1 MRRIVKYAIVERGQE
16 LDFPITHEYPTLK
29 KLIVGIKNKIDNG
42 KHAFDIEMCFF
53 KPTDL
58 KELSIMSHRQMFFY
72 DPKNDHIDIYN
83 QRNLKHTKDVKRVM
97 RKLMPLVL
105 HYGVKNV

>member
-29 KLIVGIKNKIDNG
+29 KLVVGIKNKIDEG
-42 KHAFDIEMCFF
+42 KHGFDIEMCFF
-53 KPTDL
+53 KPNDL
-58 KELSIMSHRQMFFY
+58 NELSIMSHRQMFY
-72 DPKNDHIDIYN
+72 YNPSIDQIDIYK
-83 QRNLKHTKDVKRVM
+83 QRNIKHVKDVKRVM

-105 HYGVKNV
+105 RYGVKNV